1 MINIQSLFQM
11 MQQGV
16 NPNALLNQM
25 AQQNPALQQ
34 AIGVLNGKSQQ
45 QQMQVLE
52 GLARQRGTTL
62 QQVAQQMGI
71 PWK

>member
-1 MINIQSLFQM
+1 MQSLFQM

-34 AIGVLNGKSQQ
+34 ALGLLNGKNQQ
-45 QQMQVLE
+45 QQMQILE
-52 GLARQRGTTL
+52 DMARQRGTTL
-62 QQVAQQMGI
+62 QQVAQKMGL

>member
-1 MINIQSLFQM
+1 MINMQSLFQM
-11 MQQGV
+11 MQHGV

-34 AIGVLNGKSQQ
+34 ALGLLNGKNQQ

-52 GLARQRGTTL
+52 DMARQRGTTL
-62 QQVAQQMGI
+62 QQVAQQMGL

>member
-1 MINIQSLFQM
+1 MINMQSLFQM

-25 AQQNPALQQ
+25 AHQNPALQQ
-34 AIGVLNGKSQQ
+34 ALGLLNGKNQQ

-52 GLARQRGTTL
+52 DMARQRGTTL
-62 QQVAQQMGI
+62 QQVAQQMGL
-71 PWK
+71 PWR

>member
-1 MINIQSLFQM
+1 MQSLFQM

-25 AQQNPALQQ
+25 AQQNPTLQQ
-34 AIGVLNGKSQQ
+34 ALGLLNGKNQQ

-52 GLARQRGTTL
+52 DMARQRGTTL
-62 QQVAQQMGI
+62 QQVAQQMGL

>member
-1 MINIQSLFQM
+1 MINLQSLFQM

-34 AIGVLNGKSQQ
+34 AIGLLNGKNQQ
-45 QQMQVLE
+45 QQMQLLE
-52 GLARQRGTTL
+52 DMARQRGTTL
-62 QQVAQQMGI
+62 QQVAQQMGL

>member
-1 MINIQSLFQM
+1 MINLQSLFQM
-11 MQQGV
+11 MQQGA

-34 AIGVLNGKSQQ
+34 ALGLLNGKNQQ
-45 QQMQVLE
+45 QQMQLLE
-52 GLARQRGTTL
+52 DMARQRGTTL
-62 QQVAQQMGI
+62 QQVAQQMGL

>member
-1 MINIQSLFQM
+1 MINMQSLFQM

-34 AIGVLNGKSQQ
+34 ALGLLNGKNQQ

-52 GLARQRGTTL
+52 DMARQRGTTL
-62 QQVAQQMGI
+62 QQVAQQMGL

>member
-1 MINIQSLFQM
+1 MQSLFQM

-16 NPNALLNQM
+16 NPNSLLNQM

-34 AIGVLNGKSQQ
+34 ALGLLNGKNQQ

-52 GLARQRGTTL
+52 DMARQRGTTL
-62 QQVAQQMGI
+62 QQVAQQMGL
-71 PWK
+71 PWR

>member
-1 MINIQSLFQM
+1 MQSLFQM

-34 AIGVLNGKSQQ
+34 ALGLLNGKNQQ

-52 GLARQRGTTL
+52 DMARQRGTTL
-62 QQVAQQMGI
+62 QQVAQQMGL
-71 PWK
+71 PWR

>member
-1 MINIQSLFQM
+1 MQSLFQM
-11 MQQGV
+11 MHQGV

-34 AIGVLNGKSQQ
+34 ALGLLNGKNQQ

-52 GLARQRGTTL
+52 DMARQRGTTL
-62 QQVAQQMGI
+62 QQVAQQMGL

>member
-1 MINIQSLFQM
+1 MINMQSLFQM

-34 AIGVLNGKSQQ
+34 ALGLLNGKNQQ

-52 GLARQRGTTL
+52 DMARQRGTTL
-62 QQVAQQMGI
+62 QQVAQQMGL
-71 PWK
+71 PWR

>member
-1 MINIQSLFQM
+1 MINMQSLFQM

-34 AIGVLNGKSQQ
+34 ALGLLNGKNQQ
-45 QQMQVLE
+45 QKMQVLE
-52 GLARQRGTTL
+52 DMARQRGTTL
-62 QQVAQQMGI
+62 QQVAQQMGL

>member
-1 MINIQSLFQM
+1 MINMQSLFQL

-25 AQQNPALQQ
+25 AQQNPALQR
-34 AIGVLNGKSQQ
+34 ALGLLNGKNQQ
-45 QQMQVLE
+45 QQMQILE
-52 GLARQRGTTL
+52 SMARECGTTL
-62 QQVAQQMGI
+62 QQVAQQMGL

>member
-1 MINIQSLFQM
+1 MINMQSLFQM

-34 AIGVLNGKSQQ
+34 ALGLLNGKNQQ

-52 GLARQRGTTL
+52 DMARQRGTTL
-62 QQVAQQMGI
+62 QQVAHQMGI

>member
-1 MINIQSLFQM
+1 VINMQSLFQM

-34 AIGVLNGKSQQ
+34 ALGLLNGKNQQ

-52 GLARQRGTTL
+52 DMARQRGTTL
-62 QQVAQQMGI
+62 QQVAQQMGL
-71 PWK
+71 PWR